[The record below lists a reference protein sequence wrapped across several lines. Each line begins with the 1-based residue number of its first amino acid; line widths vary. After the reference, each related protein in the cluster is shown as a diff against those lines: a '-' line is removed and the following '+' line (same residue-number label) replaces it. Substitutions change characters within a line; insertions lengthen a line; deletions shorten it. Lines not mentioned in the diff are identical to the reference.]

1 MRVVS
6 ASLFVA
12 ISCSAAAFASGPEP
26 DPVPARR
33 VLILSG
39 AEVMLPAGQVIDG
52 AIRQVLSDTNLGPLE
67 FYSEGMDA
75 YRFHTEKFEDELA
88 SFLLRKYGERQPAL
102 VFALTDLALDF
113 LIRYRGQLWPDSP
126 VVFTNVDP
134 KYFQS
139 RIRPDWSTGIVDVED
154 FTGTVNLARV
164 LQPDARRILV
174 VGGSGD
180 RDVTTIQEAVRS
192 LEAMQPPLPVA
203 AKSGVPMGD
212 FPREFGKLPRDTIL
226 LYTMMYRDSQGRAI
240 VPRDAAKA
248 LAAASSVPVYGV
260 HATFLGTGTLGGAMF
275 DYGFT
280 GRAAAQLGARILRG
294 ETPSSIPIMPGSP
307 RLLAVDARQL
317 KRFGIPAHRVPSDY
331 EIRYREPSFW
341 RQYWKRVVAVGLALV
356 AETVLLAALL
366 IERRQRR
373 RAEDENRQRRREL
386 AHAGRLTAVGE
397 LTASISHE
405 INQPLGAI
413 LANAEAAE
421 MLLESENGNL
431 EEIRRILSDIRRDDL
446 RASEVVRRVRELA
459 GKREIE
465 TKAVDLNPI
474 VESVAQLLEHEAR
487 RHAVAIQKDLASD
500 LPAVQADAVS
510 LQQVLINLAMNGID
524 AMSVTTVIR
533 RRLVISTRAAG
544 GVVEVRVTDTGHGI
558 EEGDRNRL
566 FQSFFTTKKHG
577 VGLGL
582 SICRSIVEA
591 HGGTIVAE
599 NNLYGGATFRFALP
613 ASPQPRTRIREDS
626 APVPEP
632 AT

>member
-1 MRVVS
+1 LRAVFASVVL
-6 ASLFVA
+6 LFV
-12 ISCSAAAFASGPEP
+12 SSAAAFASGPEL
-26 DPVPARR
+26 DSVSARR

-39 AEVMLPAGQVIDG
+39 AEVMLPAGQVVDG
-52 AIRQVLSDTNLGPLE
+52 AIRQVLSESGLGPLE

-75 YRFHTEKFEDELA
+75 YRFHTEQFEDELA
-88 SFLLRKYGERQPAL
+88 PFLQQKYRARKPAL
-102 VFALTDLALDF
+102 VFALSDLALDF
-113 LIRYRGQLWPDSP
+113 LIRYRSQLWPDSP

-134 KYFQS
+134 KYLQS
-139 RIRPDWSTGIVDVED
+139 QNRPEWATGIIDVED
-154 FTGTVNLARV
+154 FTGTASLARV

-180 RDVTTIQEAVRS
+180 RDVTTNQSAVRS
-192 LEAMQPPLPVA
+192 LEAMRPPLPVA
-203 AKSGVPMGD
+203 VKSGVPIGD
-212 FPREFGKLPRDTIL
+212 FTREFGRLPKDTIL
-226 LYTMMYRDSQGRAI
+226 LYTMMYRDTEGRAI
-240 VPRDAAKA
+240 VPRDASKA
-248 LAAASSVPVYGV
+248 LAAAASVPVYGV
-260 HATFLGTGTLGGAMF
+260 HATYLGLGTLGGAMF

-280 GRAAAQLGARILRG
+280 GRAAAQIGARILRG
-294 ETPSSIPIMPGSP
+294 EAPSSIPVMPGSP

-317 KRFGIPAHRVPSDY
+317 KRFGIPERRVPSDY

-341 RQYWKRVVAVGLALV
+341 RQYWKRVVAVGIALA

-421 MLLESENGNL
+421 MLLESEDGNL
-431 EEIRRILSDIRRDDL
+431 DEVRRILSDIRRDDL
-446 RASEVVRRVRELA
+446 RASEVVRRVRELS
-459 GKREIE
+459 GKREME
-465 TKAVDLNPI
+465 MKALDLNAI
-474 VESVAQLLEHEAR
+474 VESVSQLLEHEAR

-533 RRLVISTRAAG
+533 RRLVIATQAAG
-544 GVVEVRVTDTGHGI
+544 GVVEVRVSDTGHGI
-558 EEGDRNRL
+558 AEGDRARL
-566 FQSFFTTKKHG
+566 FQSFFTTKEHG

-591 HGGTIVAE
+591 HGGKIVGE
-599 NNLYGGATFRFALP
+599 NNAYGGATFRFSLP
-613 ASPQPRTRIREDS
+613 AFPERRARSRENSP
-626 APVPEP
+626 AVPEP

>member
-1 MRVVS
+1 VRRVS
-6 ASLFVA
+6 AIVFIVLT
-12 ISCSAAAFASGPEP
+12 CAAAALASGP
-26 DPVPARR
+26 DPVSVPARR

-39 AEVMLPAGQVIDG
+39 AEVMLPAGQVVDS
-52 AIRQVLSDTNLGPLE
+52 AIRQILSDSALGPLE

-75 YRFHTEKFEDELA
+75 YRFHTEQFESEFA
-88 SFLLRKYGERQPAL
+88 SFLQRKYGQRQPSL
-102 VFALTDLALDF
+102 VFALTDLALEF
-113 LIRYRGQLWPDSP
+113 LIRYRSQLWPDSP

-134 KYFQS
+134 KYLQDKS
-139 RIRPDWSTGIVDVED
+139 RPEWATGIVDLED
-154 FTGTVNLARV
+154 FTGTANLARV

-180 RDVTTIQEAVRS
+180 RDVTTNQEAVRS
-192 LEAMQPPLPVA
+192 LEAMRPPLPVA
-203 AKSGVPMGD
+203 VKSGVPIGD
-212 FPREFGKLPRDTIL
+212 FPQEFGKLPSDTIL
-226 LYTMMYRDSQGRAI
+226 LYTMMYRDSEGRSI

-260 HATFLGTGTLGGAMF
+260 YSTFFGLGTLGGAMF
-275 DYGFT
+275 DFGFT

-294 ETPSSIPIMPGSP
+294 ETPSSIPVMPGSP

-317 KRFGIPAHRVPSDY
+317 KRFDIPERRVPSDY

-341 RQYWKRVVAVGLALV
+341 RQYWKRVVAVGFALV

-421 MLLESENGNL
+421 MLLEADDGNI
-431 EEIRRILSDIRRDDL
+431 EEVRRILADIRRDDL

-465 TKAVDLNPI
+465 MQAVDLNAI

-487 RHAVAIQKDLASD
+487 RHAVTIQKDLVSD
-500 LPAVQADAVS
+500 LPAVHGDAVS

-533 RRLVISTRAAG
+533 RRLVIGTRAAG
-544 GVVEVRVTDTGHGI
+544 GLIEGSVSDTGHGI
-558 EEGDRNRL
+558 SEGDQSRL

-582 SICRSIVEA
+582 SICRSIIEA
-591 HGGTIVAE
+591 HGGSIAGE
-599 NNLYGGATFRFALP
+599 NNEYGGATFRFSLP
-613 ASPQPRTRIREDS
+613 AFPHPRTRTREDS
-626 APVPEP
+626 ATVPEP

>member
-1 MRVVS
+1 MRAVS
-6 ASLFVA
+6 ANVFILL
-12 ISCSAAAFASGPEP
+12 SCATAAFAAAPEP

-52 AIRQVLSDTNLGPLE
+52 AIRQVLSEAGLGPLE

-75 YRFHTEKFEDELA
+75 YRFNTEEFEDELA
-88 SFLLRKYGERQPAL
+88 SFLHRKYGDREPVL

-113 LIRYRGQLWPDSP
+113 LIRYRAQLWPQSP

-134 KYFQS
+134 KYLQG
-139 RIRPDWSTGIVDVED
+139 RNRPDWATGIVDVED
-154 FTGTVNLARV
+154 FTGTANLARV
-164 LQPDARRILV
+164 LQPGARRILV

-192 LEAMQPPLPVA
+192 LEAMRPPLPVA
-203 AKSGVPMGD
+203 VKSGVPVGD
-212 FPREFGKLPRDTIL
+212 YPREFGKLSSDTIL
-226 LYTMMYRDSQGRAI
+226 FYTMMYRDSEGRAI

-260 HATFLGTGTLGGAMF
+260 HSTFLGLGTLGGAMF

-294 ETPSSIPIMPGSP
+294 ETPSSIPIVPGSP

-317 KRFGIPAHRVPSDY
+317 KRFGIPERRVPSDY

-341 RQYWKRVVAVGLALV
+341 RQYWKRFIAVGIALA

-366 IERRQRR
+366 VERRQRR

-421 MLLESENGNL
+421 MLLESEDRNL
-431 EEIRRILSDIRRDDL
+431 EEVRRILSDIRRDDL

-459 GKREIE
+459 GKRELE
-465 TKAVDLNPI
+465 MKRVDLNEV
-474 VESVAQLLEHEAR
+474 VESVKQLLEYEAK
-487 RHAVAIQKDLASD
+487 RHAVSVQTD
-500 LPAVQADAVS
+500 LPAELPRVQGDSVS
-510 LQQVLINLAMNGID
+510 LQQVLINLALNGID
-524 AMSVTTVIR
+524 AMSVTTVVR

-566 FQSFFTTKKHG
+566 FQSFFTTKQHG

-599 NNLYGGATFRFALP
+599 NNLNEGATFRFSLP
-613 ASPQPRTRIREDS
+613 ASPERRTRPREES
-626 APVPEP
+626 ARVPEP

>member
-1 MRVVS
+1 VRAVYVNVFM
-6 ASLFVA
+6 LT
-12 ISCSAAAFASGPEP
+12 CGAAAFASGPESA
-26 DPVPARR
+26 PVLARR

-39 AEVMLPAGQVIDG
+39 AEVMLPAGQVVDG
-52 AIRQVLSDTNLGPLE
+52 AIRQVLSESSLGPLE

-75 YRFHTEKFEDELA
+75 YRFHTEQFEDEFA
-88 SFLLRKYGERQPAL
+88 SFLQRKYGARQPAL

-134 KYFQS
+134 KYLQS
-139 RIRPDWSTGIVDVED
+139 RNRPDWATGIVDVED
-154 FTGTVNLARV
+154 FTGTASLARV
-164 LQPDARRILV
+164 LQPAARRILV

-180 RDVTTIQEAVRS
+180 RDVTTIQEAVRA
-192 LEAMQPPLPVA
+192 LEAMRPPLPVA
-203 AKSGVPMGD
+203 VKSGVPIGD
-212 FPREFGKLPRDTIL
+212 FPREFGKLRSDTIL
-226 LYTMMYRDSQGRAI
+226 LYTMMYRDSEGRAI
-240 VPRDAAKA
+240 IPRDAAKA
-248 LAAASSVPVYGV
+248 LAAASSVPVYGA
-260 HATFLGTGTLGGAMF
+260 HATFLGQGTLGGAMF

-317 KRFGIPAHRVPSDY
+317 KRFGIPERRVPSDY

-341 RQYWKRVVAVGLALV
+341 RQYWKRFIAVGIALA

-366 IERRQRR
+366 VERRQRR

-421 MLLESENGNL
+421 MLLESEDGNL
-431 EEIRRILSDIRRDDL
+431 EEVRRILSDIRRDDL

-459 GKREIE
+459 GKRELE
-465 TKAVDLNPI
+465 MKAVDLNEV
-474 VESVAQLLEHEAR
+474 VESVKQLLEYEAK
-487 RHAVAIQKDLASD
+487 RHAVSVQTDLAAE
-500 LPAVQADAVS
+500 LPRVQGDSVS
-510 LQQVLINLAMNGID
+510 LQQVLINLALNGID
-524 AMSVTTVIR
+524 AMSVTMVVR

-544 GVVEVRVTDTGHGI
+544 GVAEVRVTDTGHGI

-566 FQSFFTTKKHG
+566 FQSFFTTKQHG

-599 NNLYGGATFRFALP
+599 NNLNGGATFRFSLP
-613 ASPQPRTRIREDS
+613 ASPERRTQPREES